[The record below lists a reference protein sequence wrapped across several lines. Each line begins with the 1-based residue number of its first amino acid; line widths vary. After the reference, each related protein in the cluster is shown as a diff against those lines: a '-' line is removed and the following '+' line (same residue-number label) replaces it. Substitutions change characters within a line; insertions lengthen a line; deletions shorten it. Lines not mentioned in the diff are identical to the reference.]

1 MCAAHVNNFSSNLAE
16 CVDFSDLS
24 TGTAVGWFISFAE

>member
-24 TGTAVGWFISFAE
+24 GTTVGWFISFAE